1 MNKETTARKRW
12 PHQCRGQSQWRT
24 QWSIRVLAQ
33 SQESMGRPRVMS
45 LHRWASRGGATWR
58 TMTSDQLG
66 CRDLIKRSFNW
77 MTDGEMW
84 REGVCVCVVTML
96 HHQFILKHIHWPRH
110 THSHCSNC
118 SRTLYWIKYLQEMS
132 RNLSFKENQVMFR
145 AATKLYLQ
153 YVQKVISVC
162 LMMNAVY
169 S

>member
-110 THSHCSNC
+110 THIHTVQTVAGHCTESNIC
-118 SRTLYWIKYLQEMS
+118 RKWAEIWVLKKIRW
-132 RNLSFKENQVMFR
+132 
-145 AATKLYLQ
+145 
-153 YVQKVISVC
+153 C
-162 LMMNAVY
+162 LEQQQSY
-169 S
+169 ICICTEGY